1 MTSATGRRLDYRR
14 LNRIPLGNGNVFTR
28 KVEHENPN
36 TAFHLHVDRSGSM
49 NGSAPNG
56 QRLIDVALDA
66 GMALAAALETI
77 EGVNPGVTAFPGS
90 SSDAAILQRHG
101 ERLAKA
107 AGRFTL
113 QPSGGTP
120 MAEGM
125 WFAALQLVQCD
136 EPRKVLGVVT
146 DGSPD
151 NPEKVKD
158 IIARCEAAGIFT
170 FGIGIGC
177 SAVKSLFEEAVV
189 INDVRDLRTALFGI
203 AKKCLMP

>member
-1 MTSATGRRLDYRR
+1 
-14 LNRIPLGNGNVFTR
+14 
-28 KVEHENPN
+28 
-36 TAFHLHVDRSGSM
+36 
-49 NGSAPNG
+49 
-56 QRLIDVALDA
+56 
-66 GMALAAALETI
+66 
-77 EGVNPGVTAFPGS
+77 
-90 SSDAAILQRHG
+90 
-101 ERLAKA
+101 
-107 AGRFTL
+107 
-113 QPSGGTP
+113 